1 MHRTA
6 GASAAGNWVN
16 CCQNRGSLPPIL
28 LGNPA
33 PAKSGNP
40 PLIGP
45 AVGFSLWG
53 NCCCWYSQF
62 AATWC
67 SRVYCRNG
75 LEHCVVE
82 PRVNHFPAVAWT
94 ELQKLN
100 SYFKPVCNWHHPDR
114 KETWYKIQSVKFKS
128 FAVSC
133 WELKRFSAQSC
144 RVTVS
149 KFYLLRFWKIV
160 CTMWTSEV
168 SVPLR

>member
-67 SRVYCRNG
+67 SKVYCRNG
-75 LEHCVVE
+75 LEHCGLD
-82 PRVNHFPAVAWT
+82 RVAEIKFLFQTSVQ
-94 ELQKLN
+94 L
-100 SYFKPVCNWHHPDR
+100 HHPDR

-144 RVTVS
+144 RVTES

-160 CTMWTSEV
+160 CTVWTSEA

>member
-100 SYFKPVCNWHHPDR
+100 SYLNQCATDITRLERKPGIKFSLSNLRALQCHVGNWNGLVH
-114 KETWYKIQSVKFKS
+114 KV
-128 FAVSC
+128 AV
-133 WELKRFSAQSC
+133 
-144 RVTVS
+144 
-149 KFYLLRFWKIV
+149 
-160 CTMWTSEV
+160 
-168 SVPLR
+168 